1 MSEGHAMLNS
11 KSGGKSSDKNC
22 LGKIRIILQAF
33 SILRICE
40 DKRDKRRKLK
50 MTKGNMQDMKT

>member
-1 MSEGHAMLNS
+1 MLNS